1 MTLTADQY
9 FQIAQGYAKAAADPF
24 VPPESREA
32 FANKAEWFDFLARRE
47 RGALHSDASGCGH
60 SDTNARRLA
69 PSMNYSERPERSMS
83 DVTTRWLT
91 GATLCLIAML
101 VLTGALNQFGGDDRP
116 EVASHPKVA
125 SIDGKPTEE
134 SSQTPTAGRPHNLP
148 GQAAYEAKFSAP
160 SPPPEPIDDPTE
172 AQSVEV
178 LKVTKNATLRAGPST
193 RAWKIGIA
201 TLGTALHV
209 KARERNWVQFIDPS
223 SGQIGWIHSSLVRPA
238 SSSGAAT
245 VAASEEDLYEAL
257 TAPPLERLDRGYSLE
272 EIRQRYDLRERM
284 RSVDLDTINFEFG
297 SWEVAPEY
305 YDTLEQLAEV
315 INRILRENPEE
326 VFLIEA
332 HSDAVGSEIGNLSL
346 SDRRAEAVAIILTD
360 AFGVP
365 AENRVTQGYGEQFL
379 KIPTELPER
388 ENRRVSVRPIKP
400 LMSREYSSR

>member
-1 MTLTADQY
+1 MQ
-9 FQIAQGYAKAAADPF
+9 Q
-24 VPPESREA
+24 
-32 FANKAEWFDFLARRE
+32 
-47 RGALHSDASGCGH
+47 
-60 SDTNARRLA
+60 
-69 PSMNYSERPERSMS
+69 
-83 DVTTRWLT
+83 
-91 GATLCLIAML
+91 
-101 VLTGALNQFGGDDRP
+101 
-116 EVASHPKVA
+116 
-125 SIDGKPTEE
+125 EE
-134 SSQTPTAGRPHNLP
+134 
-148 GQAAYEAKFSAP
+148 FSAP
-160 SPPPEPIDDPTE
+160 SPPPEPIDDPAE
-172 AQSVEV
+172 AQSAEV

-223 SGQIGWIHSSLVRPA
+223 SGQIGWIHSSLVRPT

-245 VAASEEDLYEAL
+245 VAASEQDLYEAL

-272 EIRQRYDLRERM
+272 EIRQSYDLRERM

-332 HSDAVGSEIGNLSL
+332 HSDAVGSEMDNLSL

-365 AENRVTQGYGEQFL
+365 AENLVTQGYGEQFL